1 MVAATPAVKP
11 GKRIVR
17 NRPPKAHPFLPR
29 RLQIPIFLVWLRRSH
44 GWLGIWGAVAGI
56 LFGLTTIAMVHAE
69 VFRTGEDE
77 LTVVQL
83 PLNGAFVGDVDDL
96 GAFVKAELGLRTE
109 WRQPRNQG
117 AAAIGAMGSGAQ
129 RGGGPAGAR
138 SNQAVFITQFTSP
151 QTTLDLRYVAGN
163 EYIEITRTERGF
175 FETMNRLHRGNGAQL
190 GWTLLG
196 DAFSG
201 ALIVLAIS
209 GVLLWSRMDGSRLL
223 AIGLGS
229 AGLLATIYFYMAG
242 A

>member
-1 MVAATPAVKP
+1 MVAATTDLRP

-17 NRPPKAHPFLPR
+17 KRPPKAHPFLPG
-29 RLQIPIFLVWLRRSH
+29 RLQSPVFLVWLRRSH
-44 GWLGIWGAVAGI
+44 GWLGVWGAVAGI
-56 LFGLTTIAMVHAE
+56 LFGLTTIAMVHANL
-69 VFRTGEDE
+69 FRTGEP
-77 LTVVQL
+77 TQAVVQL
-83 PLNGAFVGDVDDL
+83 PVNGATIGNVDDL
-96 GAFVKAELGLRTE
+96 GAYVKAELGLMTE
-109 WRQPRNQG
+109 WRQPRNRATG
-117 AAAIGAMGSGAQ
+117 P
-129 RGGGPAGAR
+129 RGDQPA
-138 SNQAVFITQFTSP
+138 FITQFTSP

-201 ALIVLAIS
+201 ALIVLALS

-223 AIGLGS
+223 AIGLGG
-229 AGLLATIYFYMAG
+229 AGLLAVVYFGLAG